1 MVVHPFGLTLS
12 NELSDTFAII
22 HAEGARGATI
32 NNSPGNRIDRWGN
45 GIVPSVTPYEKNAV
59 SIDPEA
65 LPLNVELSATE
76 QEIIPRA
83 NSATLVNFTTQ
94 SGEAVLFDIRM
105 SDGSTPPMASEAF
118 DTQGK
123 SVGYVV
129 QGGRLF
135 ARGLK
140 DKGNIK
146 VVWGSYITD
155 NCTFSYHI
163 VAKHQANNPVATI
176 QPVRCIRPEKRNATI
191 VQKQHTVYS
200 GH

>member
-1 MVVHPFGLTLS
+1 M
-12 NELSDTFAII
+12 
-22 HAEGARGATI
+22 
-32 NNSPGNRIDRWGN
+32 
-45 GIVPSVTPYEKNAV
+45 
-59 SIDPEA
+59 
-65 LPLNVELSATE
+65 PLNVELSATE

-118 DTQGK
+118 DTQGNPLGMLFRRK
-123 SVGYVV
+123 T
-129 QGGRLF
+129 F